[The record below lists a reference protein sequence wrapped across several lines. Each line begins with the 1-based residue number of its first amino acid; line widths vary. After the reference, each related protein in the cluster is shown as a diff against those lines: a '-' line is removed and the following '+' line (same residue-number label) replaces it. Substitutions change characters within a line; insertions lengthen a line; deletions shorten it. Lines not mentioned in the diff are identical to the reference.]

1 MSSEEDLIKKV
12 IIKVLLYFYFSSVSS
27 EKDLIKKV
35 IIKVLL
41 YFYFSSV
48 SSEEDLIKKVIIKVL
63 LYFYFFFS
71 ELGKGFSWLTFFLE
85 NQFCYSLLKFG
96 VTEVN

>member
-1 MSSEEDLIKKV
+1 MVKSA
-12 IIKVLLYFYFSSVSS
+12 FFSGPTGS
-27 EKDLIKKV
+27 EKDL
-35 IIKVLL
+35 L
-41 YFYFSSV
+41 
-48 SSEEDLIKKVIIKVL
+48 KKVIIKVL